1 MSPFKESTKLS
12 KKSDHHTHKFGAVL
26 AQKNTIISHGWNKL
40 KTHPK
45 STHPWKHIHAE
56 MDAIFKAKGNTVGA
70 TLYVT
75 RVSTKGNLNN
85 SKPCCFC
92 MALIIASGIKKVF
105 YTDKNEWK
113 EITV

>member
-1 MSPFKESTKLS
+1 MKIFKTTKKLS
-12 KKSDHHTHKFGAVL
+12 EKSDHHTHKFGAVI
-26 AQKNTIISHGWNKL
+26 AFKNIIISHGWNKL

-75 RVSTKGNLNN
+75 RVSTQGNLNN
-85 SKPCCFC
+85 SKPCPFC
-92 MALIIASGIKKVF
+92 MSLIVAAGIKKVF
-105 YTDKNEWK
+105 YTDNNEWK
-113 EITV
+113 EINV